1 MKKLSIILAGVGGQG
16 ILTLG
21 SIIGSA
27 CTIAGLDVA
36 IAEVHGMSQRGGSV
50 VVHVRIGRE
59 PSPISPVGSSDM
71 LIALELIEAAR
82 YLHYLREGG
91 IAVVNDF
98 LWPPPLS
105 KYPSREALVSA
116 VKSRSVKLYL
126 FDANNASL
134 KYTGSAI
141 SSNVA
146 MLGYALGV
154 SRELRELLPLSVVVK
169 ALEEHFG
176 GKVLEANVKLLQASF
191 EEGLKHG
198 GSG

>member
-1 MKKLSIILAGVGGQG
+1 MKKFSIILAGVGGQG

-91 IAVVNDF
+91 TAVVNDF

-105 KYPSREALVSA
+105 KYPPREALVSA

-154 SRELRELLPLSVVVK
+154 SKELRELLPPSVVVK
-169 ALEEHFG
+169 ALEEHFS
-176 GKVLEANVKLLQASF
+176 GKVLEANVKLFQASF

-198 GSG
+198 GSS

>member
-1 MKKLSIILAGVGGQG
+1 LKKLSIILAGVGGQG

-98 LWPPPLS
+98 VWPPPLS